1 MKVKLKWLQKCIS
14 VKITNIQTNE
24 TLFKGNEEA
33 SKYLNIGES
42 ILRRYKKSRTL
53 YLDKYLI
60 ENS

>member
-1 MKVKLKWLQKCIS
+1 MASKMYIS

-24 TLFKGNEEA
+24 ILSFKGNEEA

-42 ILRRYKKSRTL
+42 TLRRYKKSSTL